1 MKLIIFVLMFL
12 SITSLVSAEV
22 ISIVAGEESEPFTLD
37 EPYSYYEITGNS
49 TIIDVEIL
57 KDGNIITIIP
67 DKYLK
72 NDTFTIT
79 FYNEKEEE
87 IPADDSPSGGG
98 GSSYDDEE
106 EEEEEVD
113 FSITYNYK
121 CEEWGEW
128 SDCKDKSQAR
138 YCSNIVL
145 ANESSE
151 LSQSR
156 TCKVEDNIT
165 DIIDNDIVVD
175 DVEPTNNKIIYII
188 LGVLFFLLVIG
199 IVIYVINRFRGE
211 REPEENEI
219 INPQQN
225 QWDS

>member
-1 MKLIIFVLMFL
+1 MKIIIFVLMFL
-12 SITSLVSAEV
+12 SMTCLVSAEV
-22 ISIVAGEESEPFTLD
+22 IPIIAGENYTFTL
-37 EPYSYYEITGNS
+37 EEEYVYYNITGNLTPINLS
-49 TIIDVEIL
+49 VYRTGDNVTIQFGKYIQNETFEIV
-57 KDGNIITIIP
+57 
-67 DKYLK
+67 
-72 NDTFTIT
+72 
-79 FYNEKEEE
+79 FYNEQEE
-87 IPADDSPSGGG
+87 IITPSKSQSG
-98 GSSYDDEE
+98 GSSNSQKETNNT
-106 EEEEEVD
+106 
-113 FSITYNYK
+113 ITYNYK
-121 CEEWGEW
+121 CKEWGEW
-128 SDCKDKSQAR
+128 SECKDKSQVR

-175 DVEPTNNKIIYII
+175 DVGPTNNKIIYII

-225 QWDS
+225 